1 VLTSLP
7 DPAAGAKSTD
17 TQRPWGAP
25 VKSFLR
31 LHALTLLGLAFVANF
46 GLQIYLAAGRIKAWP
61 EINWMDVAGE
71 GGSAMLALAWLIMLL
86 HSRPAGRV
94 TRLLAFG
101 LACVFFSW
109 WMDTLDE
116 FILLPEL
123 AIWDNWLETAPMPIG
138 LVLLTLGIYHLNQE
152 QRAISQQMSKREKL
166 FREHRLF
173 DKLTPLGAAEYLRQ
187 QVQLALAHA
196 REHMQPLSLVAV
208 DLDDFNAINQRY
220 GQAEGDAV
228 LQAMAQLLLL
238 NLRRQDLLC
247 RLAGDRFV
255 AVLPNTGEAQARLIA
270 GELQE
275 SISSLAHKT
284 AQHGERLFLRA
295 SISTIMAIDDDPEQ
309 LLKRLNLGLAK
320 AKQQLPRCA

>member
-1 VLTSLP
+1 MKSLL
-7 DPAAGAKSTD
+7 K
-17 TQRPWGAP
+17 
-25 VKSFLR
+25 
-31 LHALTLLGLAFVANF
+31 LHTLTLLGLAMAANA
-46 GLQIYLAAGRIKAWP
+46 GLQVYLATGEIKTWA

-71 GGSAMLALAWLIMLL
+71 GGSAVLALVWLIMLL

-94 TRLLAFG
+94 TRLLALG

-116 FILLPEL
+116 FIKLPEL
-123 AIWDNWLETAPMPIG
+123 AIWDNWLETAPMPVG

-152 QRAISQQMSKREKL
+152 QRAISQQMSKREKG

-187 QVQLALAHA
+187 QVQQALGHA
-196 REHMQPLSLVAV
+196 QAEQQPLSLVVV
-208 DLDDFNAINQRY
+208 DLDDFSAINQRY
-220 GQAEGDAV
+220 GQAEGDAI

-255 AVLPNTGEAQARLIA
+255 AVLPNTGETQARLIA
-270 GELQE
+270 AELQHAVA
-275 SISSLAHKT
+275 SLAHKT
-284 AQHGERLFLRA
+284 TQHGERVQLRA
-295 SISTIMAIDDDPEQ
+295 STGTVMAFDEDAEQ
-309 LLKRLNLGLAK
+309 LLKRLNLNLAK
-320 AKQQLPRCA
+320 TKQQLPRCA

>member
-1 VLTSLP
+1 MKSLL
-7 DPAAGAKSTD
+7 K
-17 TQRPWGAP
+17 
-25 VKSFLR
+25 
-31 LHALTLLGLAFVANF
+31 LHTFTLIGLAFAANA
-46 GLQIYLAAGRIKAWP
+46 GLQIYLATGEIKTWA

-71 GGSAMLALAWLIMLL
+71 GGSAVLALAWLMMLL

-94 TRLLAFG
+94 TRLLALG

-116 FILLPEL
+116 FIHLPEL

-138 LVLLTLGIYHLNQE
+138 LLLLTLGIYHLNQE
-152 QRAISQQMSKREKL
+152 QRAISQQMNKREKG

-196 REHMQPLSLVAV
+196 QAEQQPLSLVVV

-220 GQAEGDAV
+220 GQAEGDQV

-270 GELQE
+270 SELQQAVA
-275 SISSLAHKT
+275 SLAHKT
-284 AQHGERLFLRA
+284 EQHGERVHLRA
-295 SISTIMAIDDDPEQ
+295 SSATVMAIDDNAEQ
-309 LLKRLNLGLAK
+309 LLKRLNLSLAK
-320 AKQQLPRCA
+320 TKQQLPRCA

>member
-1 VLTSLP
+1 M
-7 DPAAGAKSTD
+7 K
-17 TQRPWGAP
+17 
-25 VKSFLR
+25 FLR
-31 LHALTLLGLAFVANF
+31 LHTLTLLGLAFVANL
-46 GLQIYLAAGRIKAWP
+46 GLQVYLATGQIKTWA

-71 GGSAMLALAWLIMLL
+71 GGSAALALVWLIMLL

-94 TRLLAFG
+94 TRLLALG

-116 FILLPEL
+116 FIHLPEL
-123 AIWDNWLETAPMPIG
+123 AAWDNWLETAPMPIG
-138 LVLLTLGIYHLNQE
+138 LMLITLGIYHLNQE
-152 QRAISQQMSKREKL
+152 QRAISQQMSKREKG

-187 QVQLALAHA
+187 QLQLALVQA
-196 REHMQPLSLVAV
+196 REQAQPLSLVAV
-208 DLDDFNAINQRY
+208 DLDDFSAINQRF

-228 LQAMAQLLLL
+228 LQAVAHLLLL
-238 NLRRQDLLC
+238 NLRQQDLLC

-255 AVLPNTGEAQARLIA
+255 AVLPNTGEAQARSIA
-270 GELQE
+270 CELQRAVD
-275 SISSLAHKT
+275 SLAHRT
-284 AQHGERLFLRA
+284 EQHGERLHLQA
-295 SISTIMAIDDDPEQ
+295 STVAVMAIDDDPEQ

>member
-1 VLTSLP
+1 MKSLL
-7 DPAAGAKSTD
+7 K
-17 TQRPWGAP
+17 
-25 VKSFLR
+25 
-31 LHALTLLGLAFVANF
+31 LHTLTLLGLAIAANA
-46 GLQIYLAAGRIKAWP
+46 GLQIYLATGQLKAWA

-71 GGSAMLALAWLIMLL
+71 GGSAVLALAWLIMLL
-86 HSRPAGRV
+86 RSRPAGRV
-94 TRLLAFG
+94 TRLLALG
-101 LACVFFSW
+101 LCCVFFSW
-109 WMDTLDE
+109 WMDAVDE
-116 FILLPEL
+116 FIHLPEL
-123 AIWDNWLETAPMPIG
+123 AVWDNWLETAPMPIG
-138 LVLLTLGIYHLNQE
+138 LILLTLGIYHLNQE

-187 QVQLALAHA
+187 QLQRALAHA
-196 REHMQPLSLVAV
+196 RGQSQPLSLVAV
-208 DLDDFNAINQRY
+208 DIDDFNAINQRY

-270 GELQE
+270 AELQQAAA
-275 SISSLAHKT
+275 SLAHRT
-284 AQHGERLFLRA
+284 EQHGERLHLQA
-295 SISTIMAIDDDPEQ
+295 STAAIMAIDENAEQ

-320 AKQQLPRCA
+320 AKQHLPRCA

>member
-1 VLTSLP
+1 MKSLL
-7 DPAAGAKSTD
+7 K
-17 TQRPWGAP
+17 
-25 VKSFLR
+25 
-31 LHALTLLGLAFVANF
+31 LHTLTLLGLAFVANL
-46 GLQIYLAAGRIKAWP
+46 GLQVYLATGQMKPWA
-61 EINWMDVAGE
+61 EINWTDVAGE

-94 TRLLAFG
+94 TRLLALG

-116 FILLPEL
+116 FIQLPEL

-138 LVLLTLGIYHLNQE
+138 LLLLTLGIYHLNQE
-152 QRAISQQMSKREKL
+152 QRAISQQMSKREKG

-173 DKLTPLGAAEYLRQ
+173 DKLTPLGAAQYLRQ
-187 QVQLALAHA
+187 QVQLALGHA
-196 REHMQPLSLVAV
+196 QAEQQPLSLVVV

-255 AVLPNTGEAQARLIA
+255 AVLPNTGETQAQIIA
-270 GELQE
+270 DELKQAVA
-275 SISSLAHKT
+275 SLAHRT
-284 AQHGERLFLRA
+284 AQHGERVRLQA
-295 SISTIMAIDDDPEQ
+295 STGTVMAFDEDAEQ
-309 LLKRLNLGLAK
+309 LLKRLNLNLAK
-320 AKQQLPRCA
+320 SKQQLPRCA

>member
-1 VLTSLP
+1 M
-7 DPAAGAKSTD
+7 K
-17 TQRPWGAP
+17 
-25 VKSFLR
+25 FLR
-31 LHALTLLGLAFVANF
+31 LHALPLLGLAIAANF
-46 GLQIYLAAGRIKAWP
+46 GLQVYLATGQIKTWA

-71 GGSAMLALAWLIMLL
+71 GGSAMLALAWLTMLL
-86 HSRPAGRV
+86 HSRPEGRV
-94 TRLLAFG
+94 TRLLALG

-116 FILLPEL
+116 FIQLPEL

-138 LVLLTLGIYHLNQE
+138 LVLLTFGIYHLNQE

-187 QVQLALAHA
+187 HVQRALTQAHA
-196 REHMQPLSLVAV
+196 EQQPLSLVAV
-208 DLDDFNAINQRY
+208 DLDDFSALNQRY

-255 AVLPNTGEAQARLIA
+255 AVLPNTGESQALHIA
-270 GELQE
+270 VELQNAVA
-275 SISSLAHKT
+275 SLAHKT
-284 AQHGERLFLRA
+284 GQHGERVHLSA
-295 SISTIMAIDDDPEQ
+295 CTATVMAFDEDVEQ
-309 LLKRLNLGLAK
+309 LLKRLNLSLAK